1 MKRNIFITL
10 LCLFTTAAY
19 SNNIQITNVSV
30 QSATNTIQ
38 FTVSWDNSWRSSTLN
53 NWDAAWVFLKYY
65 NPLALEWQSLY
76 FTNTGNVIPSGIADM
91 GATSG
96 LNVGAFYIV
105 PHRVAGQVP
114 LRIFN
119 LVFLHNRPL
128 AFMI

>member
-76 FTNTGNVIPSGIADM
+76 FTNTGNVIPSGYSADM

-96 LNVGAFYIV
+96 LNV
-105 PHRVAGQVP
+105 
-114 LRIFN
+114 
-119 LVFLHNRPL
+119 
-128 AFMI
+128 